1 MSIGEQVAYL
11 KGLAE
16 GMELGKDKKEGK
28 LLSEIIDILGG
39 VADELEAL
47 REEQEALSE
56 TLDAVSDDLADME
69 GMFSDDED
77 DDENACYAA
86 TCPGCQETVYFDE
99 EALEEGEI
107 VCPNCGRKLEFDLLD
122 APGDEDTPDSPG
134 TPEA

>member
-56 TLDAVSDDLADME
+56 TLDAVSDDLAD
-69 GMFSDDED
+69 
-77 DDENACYAA
+77 
-86 TCPGCQETVYFDE
+86 V
-99 EALEEGEI
+99 
-107 VCPNCGRKLEFDLLD
+107 
-122 APGDEDTPDSPG
+122 
-134 TPEA
+134 